1 MYGEN
6 AREKEKKKLPTC
18 VCGGDGLTRKLTG
31 QSKTEEMDE
40 DDKDEGG
47 GGSGRAGGQ
56 QHQQRTAT
64 LQRRPPVSYLGDT
77 RAGAPRLA
85 SPRAGK
91 GAAREAGQPAYFPL
105 APDPDK
111 RS

>member
-1 MYGEN
+1 MTGW
-6 AREKEKKKLPTC
+6 AG
-18 VCGGDGLTRKLTG
+18 VGVQAGAATR
-31 QSKTEEMDE
+31 
-40 DDKDEGG
+40 
-47 GGSGRAGGQ
+47 
-56 QHQQRTAT
+56 QRTAT

-77 RAGAPRLA
+77 RAGEPRLA

-91 GAAREAGQPAYFPL
+91 GAMREARQPTCFPL